1 MSTLPEHVEQSVRS
15 RRLFRQGQRILIAV
29 SGGLDSMVLLTA
41 LHELSQK
48 HDWKLAVAHLNH
60 QLRGRSSD
68 ADERLVRRTAEKL
81 GLRILTEHA
90 EVRKFATGHRVSI
103 EMAARKLRHDFLART
118 ASRLGI
124 STAALRSSRLNPD
137 LVQEFKARQRSSF
150 KTSH

>member
-1 MSTLPEHVEQSVRS
+1 
-15 RRLFRQGQRILIAV
+15 
-29 SGGLDSMVLLTA
+29 MVLLSVM
-41 LHELSQK
+41 HGLSPKQG
-48 HDWKLAVAHLNH
+48 WKLSIAHLNH

-68 ADERLVRRTAEKL
+68 ADERLVRGTAEKL

-124 STAALRSSRLNPD
+124 STAALAHHADDQL
-137 LVQEFKARQRSSF
+137 E
-150 KTSH
+150 